1 MVKRWLSSG
10 SRMSARLM
18 ASVLMASALL
28 VAPVVLMA
36 GCGSAVQVAPTSV
49 SSTAGV
55 QVETLLPSEAAAFS
69 SAGLDPARMR
79 CLARQRWSTTLRAD
93 AKFTA
98 SQVLDEIGRHGVQIP
113 DDKRELVRRQLID
126 TLFWRMVLTQIID
139 GDLHNLGATRL
150 GNLTDGAGKPLL
162 LLRTAFTAQPAAT
175 DSCVHSLIATAKVRH
190 IVNLYSGPM
199 PTQELEASER
209 QVIQAAGGSYYS
221 ARDDPHGNWREDLRQ
236 GDAAQARQTAVAAV
250 AEVIK
255 TQILRPNGAAPKGS
269 VAIHCGGGMH
279 RTGMIFGVFE
289 RCINQTPWPEV
300 VAGYQRHVG
309 YRSSSERGGFEEQNL
324 KFIEEFDCSLVQSR

>member
-1 MVKRWLSSG
+1 MVKRWLSS
-10 SRMSARLM
+10 STRL
-18 ASVLMASALL
+18 SVMLMVPVSL
-28 VAPVVLMA
+28 VVS
-36 GCGSAVQVAPTSV
+36 GCVSAVQVAQTTVPR
-49 SSTAGV
+49 TASA
-55 QVETLLPSEAAAFS
+55 QVETLLPSEAEAFA
-69 SAGLDPARMR
+69 SAGLDPAQLR
-79 CLARQRWSTTLRAD
+79 CLARQRWSTTLRSD

-139 GDLHNLGATRL
+139 DDLHNFGATRL

-162 LLRTAFTAQPAAT
+162 LLRTAFTARPAAT
-175 DSCVHSLIATAKVRH
+175 DSCVYSLVATAKVRH

-199 PTQELEASER
+199 PTGDLEASER

-236 GDAAQARQTAVAAV
+236 GEGGQARQTAMAAV

-269 VAIHCGGGMH
+269 VVIHCGGGMH

-289 RCINQTPWPEV
+289 RCINKTPWPEV
-300 VAGYQRHVG
+300 QAGYQRHVG
-309 YRSSSERGGFEEQNL
+309 YRSPSERGGFEEQNL
-324 KFIEEFDCSLVQSR
+324 KFIEEFDCSLVPSP